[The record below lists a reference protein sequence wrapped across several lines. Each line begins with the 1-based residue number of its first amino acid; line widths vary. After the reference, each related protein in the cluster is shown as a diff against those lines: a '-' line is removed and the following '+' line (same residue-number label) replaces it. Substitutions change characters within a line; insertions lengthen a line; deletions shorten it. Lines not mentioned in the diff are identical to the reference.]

1 MEKEVQQT
9 AEQFGMK
16 IVSFE
21 KQVGHPVTHKGK
33 RDRTNQNKR
42 TDEATRTVARIARL
56 PKGFGFEA
64 RARLIETNAIPR
76 YQYAIECG
84 MPSEQSQG
92 ALTSQIMRA
101 LWPTGAN
108 MRSKEVVLAVLVK
121 GHRTDP
127 LQVWAYQTLTTLKTM
142 LSSNETWIPLW
153 RQAWEAM
160 QKRRVRPGKEGLAAN
175 IDRVLR
181 RIGWSWENALQVRT
195 EEGEILHITQYPE
208 GYWKH
213 RVHQAARE

>member
-21 KQVGHPVTHKGK
+21 KQVGYPVTHKGN

-56 PKGFGFEA
+56 PKGFGFED
-64 RARLIETNAIPR
+64 RARLTNTNAIPR
-76 YQYAIECG
+76 YQFAIECG
-84 MPSEQSQG
+84 MPSEQSRG
-92 ALTSQIMRA
+92 ALTSQIMRT

-108 MRSKEVVLAVLVK
+108 MRSKGIVLAVLVK

-127 LQVWAYQTLTTLKTM
+127 VQVWVYQTLTTPKTM
-142 LSSNETWIPLW
+142 LRSNGTWIPLW
-153 RQAWEAM
+153 RQAWEVM
-160 QKRRVRPGKEGLAAN
+160 QKRRVRPGTEGLAA
-175 IDRVLR
+175 IVDRVPR
-181 RIGWSWENALQVRT
+181 RIGWSWENALEVKT
-195 EEGEILHITQYPE
+195 EEGESLHITQCPE
-208 GYWKH
+208 D
-213 RVHQAARE
+213 